1 MRHPDQL
8 RIPDYMKGGKKL
20 IGDTNKT
27 TVRDQGGRI
36 ITGEKGENK
45 MNRSYSVRG
54 REMNA

>member
-1 MRHPDQL
+1 
-8 RIPDYMKGGKKL
+8 MKGGKKL

-27 TVRDQGGRI
+27 TQFETRGRRI

-54 REMNA
+54 REMNEQARL